1 MIEGAHAGAVAVDPP
16 EADIDYPEGELLPE
30 APEHA
35 RRRREIVTA
44 LEHWLADAPDAHGA
58 WVCDN
63 VNIYYRRREPRAVGT
78 PEVAVVAPDV
88 AVAFGV
94 NTDRLAG
101 ARTYRV
107 WEAGAAPSFVL
118 EIASPST
125 RDTDE
130 TDKPATYAE
139 LGADEYWRLDPT
151 GGELFT
157 PPLRGER
164 RTAGRWQPI
173 TIHTDTHG
181 APWGHST
188 TLELDLCWTDHK
200 LRLRNPATGT
210 WLLDHD
216 DRRHAHH
223 AAQTHAARETARAN
237 REAARADQQT
247 ARAEREAT
255 ARRAAQTRAEREAAR
270 ADEEAARAE
279 RAEAELAALR
289 GRLGPEPPAGDGRR

>member
-1 MIEGAHAGAVAVDPP
+1 MIEGAHAGAVVVDPP

-44 LEHWLADAPDAHGA
+44 LEHWLADRPDADRA

-63 VNIYYRRREPRAVGT
+63 ANIHYRRREPR
-78 PEVAVVAPDV
+78 AVVAPDV

-94 NTDRLAG
+94 NTARLAG

-130 TDKPATYAE
+130 TDKPATYAA
-139 LGADEYWRLDPT
+139 LGAGEYWRLDPT
-151 GGELFT
+151 GGELFE

-164 RTAGRWQPI
+164 ITGGRWQPI
-173 TIHTDTHG
+173 TINTGADG

-188 TLELDLCWTDHK
+188 TLGLDLCWTDHK
-200 LRLRNPATGT
+200 LRFRDPTTGT

-216 DRRHAHH
+216 DRRHAHL
-223 AAQTHAARETARAN
+223 AAQT
-237 REAARADQQT
+237 RADQQT
-247 ARAEREAT
+247 ARADREAT
-255 ARRAAQTRAEREAAR
+255 ARRAAQTRA
-270 ADEEAARAE
+270 DQQTARAE

-289 GRLGPEPPAGDGRR
+289 ARLGLEPPA